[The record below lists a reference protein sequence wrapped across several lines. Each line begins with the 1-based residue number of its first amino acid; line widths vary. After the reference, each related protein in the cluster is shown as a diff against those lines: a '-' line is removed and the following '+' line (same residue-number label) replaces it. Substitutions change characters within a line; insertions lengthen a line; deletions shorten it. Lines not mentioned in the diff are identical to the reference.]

1 MELDVIEM
9 NSVSVSLVGGSQ
21 SVLVSVQ
28 SALNQLLSHPDPT
41 PESQSVELVENSPIV
56 SESSSS
62 PLRHSESSPF
72 RVIPR
77 KSKKLETDMD
87 EVKSLTEVMSV
98 PEMTSSMT
106 SPKRPVVT
114 ISRAGNHSL
123 PPMHHKFRSLWLED
137 EKSKENLNDEDQSSG
152 FGSGEKT

>member
-9 NSVSVSLVGGSQ
+9 NALSVSLVGGSR

-28 SALNQLLSHPDPT
+28 SALNQLLSHPDPA
-41 PESQSVELVENSPIV
+41 PETGSNPELVENSPIV

-77 KSKKLETDMD
+77 KSKTIPTDPA
-87 EVKSLTEVMSV
+87 EVQSLTEVRSI
-98 PEMTSSMT
+98 PEMT

-114 ISRAGNHSL
+114 ISRTGNHSL

-137 EKSKENLNDEDQSSG
+137 EKSKENTDDHSSG
-152 FGSGEKT
+152 FGSGEKA

>member
-1 MELDVIEM
+1 M

-28 SALNQLLSHPDPT
+28 SALNQLLSHPEPT

-77 KSKKLETDMD
+77 KSKKLETDLD
-87 EVKSLTEVMSV
+87 EVKSLTEVRSV
-98 PEMTSSMT
+98 PEMT